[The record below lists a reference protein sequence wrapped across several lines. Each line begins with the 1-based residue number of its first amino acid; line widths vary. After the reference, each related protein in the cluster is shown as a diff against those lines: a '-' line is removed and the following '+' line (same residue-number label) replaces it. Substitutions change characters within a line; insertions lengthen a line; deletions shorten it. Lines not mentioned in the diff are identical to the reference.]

1 MIYLDNNATTAL
13 DPDVLEEMI
22 PYLTQSYGNA
32 SSIQHKPGRIAS
44 AAIVKARQQIAKSL
58 YASEKEIFFN
68 SGATEAINTVIKG
81 VFALYSGKGKH
92 IITSATEHKAAL
104 ACCEHLEKKGAEI
117 TYIPT
122 DNNGMI
128 DTSTLA
134 DLIRPDTILVALMAA
149 NNESGVIHPIEEIA
163 TITKEKNTLFFCDAT
178 QYVGKVPLNLEKTM
192 IDILCF
198 SAHKFHGPKGAGAL
212 YIRRKSRPTQIEAL
226 IHGGKQEQGFRG
238 GTYNVPAIVGMG
250 KALELAVSDL
260 TCQQKISD
268 LRDLLES
275 TILTE
280 IPDTEVIASAVS
292 RIANTSNITFKHTK
306 ATEIMS
312 RLPDVAI
319 SAGSACVS
327 GDRDPSHVLIAMH
340 RSDEEALCSLRFS
353 LSRYTTEEEIKETA
367 AKLRTVV
374 RQIRDQS
381 PVWQLY
387 KDGLLD

>member
-1 MIYLDNNATTAL
+1 MYLHYTQAKENILLLQLLN
-13 DPDVLEEMI
+13 I
-22 PYLTQSYGNA
+22 KPY
-32 SSIQHKPGRIAS
+32 S
-44 AAIVKARQQIAKSL
+44 AVVN
-58 YASEKEIFFN
+58 IF
-68 SGATEAINTVIKG
+68 
-81 VFALYSGKGKH
+81 
-92 IITSATEHKAAL
+92 
-104 ACCEHLEKKGAEI
+104 KKKDAEI
-117 TYIPT
+117 TYVST
-122 DNNGMI
+122 DRNGMI
-128 DTSTLA
+128 DTNALA

-163 TITKEKNTLFFCDAT
+163 TITREKNTCFFVDAT

-212 YIRRKSRPTQIEAL
+212 YIRRKSRPTQIETL

-260 TCQQKISD
+260 SCQQTISD
-268 LRDLLES
+268 LRNLLENR
-275 TILTE
+275 ILTE

-292 RIANTSNITFKHTK
+292 RIANTSNITFRHTK

-312 RLPDVAI
+312 RLTDIAI

-327 GDRDPSHVLIAMH
+327 GDRDPSHVLKAMH
-340 RSDEEALCSLRFS
+340 RSDEEAFCSLRFS
-353 LSRYTTEEEIKETA
+353 LSRYTTEEEIKKTV

-374 RQIRDQS
+374 CQIREQS